1 MTPSNPPRKRPAKKR
16 WTVEEVAFGG
26 LCVERD
32 GQEVSAEE
40 LVALLNA
47 AGIEVPARK
56 GRKT

>member
-1 MTPSNPPRKRPAKKR
+1 MKLEITEEMIAATKR
-16 WTVEEVAFGG
+16 WRVEEVAFGG

-47 AGIEVPARK
+47 AGAPAARK
-56 GRKT
+56 GRKRT